1 MRRLFF
7 SDTDFARLFRDKLRS
22 HKVQPTSNLWSRIE
36 SDLNGTKK
44 VRNRKG
50 GILIV
55 TGTIIIALVSIGY
68 FVETNLKHEAQ
79 ITNSNVT
86 SDVINA
92 INHSNQSAAN
102 KQYPAVTESDRA
114 TAISSVTNISKQEP
128 VFIQLEEDIDELLDV
143 SQNMDYRKKPN
154 ETLTSIPFRS
164 LRFNT
169 FNNQANH
176 IIETSYRQV
185 VEDNPLLLNNTAP
198 TNACN
203 MRWYVQLG
211 ASYGNYRLLTNSFH
225 NNPGTSVKFSP
236 GYITT
241 FQFGYRLSKRI
252 AIQTGISGMRAE
264 VNYESVNKNKRFGS
278 LVKRDNSIQFT
289 YAQCPLSIKY
299 NLTGDCKRTI
309 ELQAGYVFS
318 RYISGK
324 SIINTLTYNIE
335 EQDIKKNQHAV
346 TLGIEAGSALT
357 QNLSLRYGISASCN
371 TSMLTSIESE
381 RLNDLYRPV
390 PMFIAANIGLQLYK

>member
-1 MRRLFF
+1 
-7 SDTDFARLFRDKLRS
+7 
-22 HKVQPTSNLWSRIE
+22 
-36 SDLNGTKK
+36 
-44 VRNRKG
+44 
-50 GILIV
+50 
-55 TGTIIIALVSIGY
+55 
-68 FVETNLKHEAQ
+68 
-79 ITNSNVT
+79 
-86 SDVINA
+86 
-92 INHSNQSAAN
+92 
-102 KQYPAVTESDRA
+102 
-114 TAISSVTNISKQEP
+114 
-128 VFIQLEEDIDELLDV
+128 
-143 SQNMDYRKKPN
+143 
-154 ETLTSIPFRS
+154 
-164 LRFNT
+164 
-169 FNNQANH
+169 
-176 IIETSYRQV
+176 
-185 VEDNPLLLNNTAP
+185 
-198 TNACN
+198 
-203 MRWYVQLG
+203 
-211 ASYGNYRLLTNSFH
+211 
-225 NNPGTSVKFSP
+225 
-236 GYITT
+236 
-241 FQFGYRLSKRI
+241 
-252 AIQTGISGMRAE
+252 MRAE

-371 TSMLTSIESE
+371 TSMLTTIESE